1 MIIRPNSRRNIGAAL
16 LLVLWA
22 ITVVSFAV
30 LWVAG
35 VVNLE
40 LETSVSESTG
50 LRARQI
56 AVSGVALGLHPEVKR
71 EDTEVL
77 NRDFGSGER
86 MEVRIRGEG
95 ARFNINRLVK
105 QQDRVTMLNLFT
117 LWGLDDNTA
126 NALIDKLADWVDED
140 DFRTGFGGAE
150 IGEYQAAGINDAP
163 ANRPFRS
170 VQEMSRVLDMEKLA
184 EVKPDWAETFTV
196 FGDGRIDVNEAG
208 ADVLQAAAGIT
219 PEMAEGILRQR
230 RGDDGIEPSEDDT
243 RFENMTQ
250 LAGWLTASTLP
261 PDQVAAKL
269 ATESSVKRIDS
280 RGIVGERSWLISVVA
295 GSGDGGGPPVYLLW
309 EEK

>member
-1 MIIRPNSRRNIGAAL
+1 MIIRLNSRRNIGAAL

-243 RFENMTQ
+243 RFDNMTQ